1 MTAKSQETDSAI
13 ENLIQTTE
21 VMTIIRWCTYQVVSL
36 SPAARVRG
44 YKDVSGA
51 PDLVSALNQQ
61 PVSEAIETDQVVSL
75 SPAARV
81 RGY

>member
-1 MTAKSQETDSAI
+1 MSEAIETD
-13 ENLIQTTE
+13 
-21 VMTIIRWCTYQVVSL
+21 QVVSL

-44 YKDVSGA
+44 YKGVSGA

-75 SPAARV
+75 SETACTNWRC
-81 RGY
+81 RC